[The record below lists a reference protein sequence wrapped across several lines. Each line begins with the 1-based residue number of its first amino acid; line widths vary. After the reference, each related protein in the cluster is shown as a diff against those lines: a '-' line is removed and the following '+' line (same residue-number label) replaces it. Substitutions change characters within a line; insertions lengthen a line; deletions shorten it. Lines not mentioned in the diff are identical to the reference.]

1 MDGAQLFAYSV
12 KCRVVGSIMS
22 HILYIST
29 IAANFIQHSSIVIL
43 TVLLENMTPNI
54 TETVVRPVAGPV
66 LCVRGQ
72 SGWRLWRPE
81 QWSLVASA
89 TQQQLVPA
97 LSSVRS

>member
-1 MDGAQLFAYSV
+1 MDGAQLFAYSE

-22 HILYIST
+22 HTLQYLQLLLISAQFNRDINRVVT
-29 IAANFIQHSSIVIL
+29 
-43 TVLLENMTPNI
+43 NMTPNM

-81 QWSLVASA
+81 QRRLVASA